1 MIHVARPLVHH
12 ERTIVL
18 RRALALATSGR
29 THYPVGAAVINRWE
43 AIVVSLIV
51 RGFLVIS
58 GSITGWFVS
67 KDAPNFT
74 FVQGILT
81 LAVIALVVAAIAFWP
96 AAWSRWL
103 DRKRRPD

>member
-1 MIHVARPLVHH
+1 L
-12 ERTIVL
+12 
-18 RRALALATSGR
+18 RALALATSAPDVLSGWS
-29 THYPVGAAVINRWE
+29 GGINRWE

-51 RGFLVIS
+51 RGLLVIS

-96 AAWSRWL
+96 TAWSRWL
-103 DRKRRPD
+103 DRKKQPD